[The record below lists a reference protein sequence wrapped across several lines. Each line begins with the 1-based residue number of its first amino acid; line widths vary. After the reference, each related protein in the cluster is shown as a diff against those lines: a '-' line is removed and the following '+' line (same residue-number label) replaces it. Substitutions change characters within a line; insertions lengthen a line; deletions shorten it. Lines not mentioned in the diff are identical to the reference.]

1 MPGSNDWQMEMAHQ
15 WSGFSISWNLPR
27 RWVSNFKKVIKL
39 FRTYILQLNK
49 SDTLEICQ
57 NKDFLWWFSWTKM
70 RVCYGCIAF
79 SLLVGN
85 KSSMSIQ
92 ARWDVILSINRHAW
106 NMTRSYMSAICFM
119 LVVKWEDMK
128 YETIKCM
135 SVFP

>member
-1 MPGSNDWQMEMAHQ
+1 MPGSNHWQMEMAHQ
-15 WSGFSISWNLPR
+15 RSGFSISRNLPR
-27 RWVSNFKKVIKL
+27 RWVSNLREKMIEL
-39 FRTYILQLNK
+39 IRTYILRI
-49 SDTLEICQ
+49 TLEICP